1 MNRLLA
7 SRQTILDAL
16 EAARIAHSVT
26 AQWSA
31 PCVLV
36 EPGEPWASVD
46 LSLGSKRTGRWRL
59 TLVAGRAD
67 TAGILDSLAGLVDTV
82 DAALLTIPGV
92 QLPTWQR
99 PFDIILSG
107 SRYAGTS
114 ATIQLITP
122 TLNEVSQ

>member
-1 MNRLLA
+1 MNRLIA
-7 SRQTILDAL
+7 SRQLILDAL
-16 EAARIAHSVT
+16 EAAKITHSVT
-26 AQWSA
+26 AKWSA

-46 LSLGSKRTGRWRL
+46 LSLGAKRTGRWRL

-67 TAGILDSLAGLVDTV
+67 TAGIMDSLANLVDVV
-82 DAALLTIPGV
+82 DKALLTIPGV

-99 PFDIILSG
+99 PFDIVLSG
-107 SRYAGTS
+107 NSYAGTS

-122 TLNEVSQ
+122 SITEVS